1 MSQLT
6 TYIAQANVYR
16 RLFRQPVLDPQNL
29 SAADVQYLL
38 DRIEG
43 DLSPE
48 NLTCDG
54 ELRGHAL
61 KVKHRMLLGAQK
73 ELARLTAA

>member
-6 TYIAQANVYR
+6 TYIAHVNFR
-16 RLFRQPVLDPQNL
+16 RQLFRQPMFDPQNL
-29 SAADVQYLL
+29 SAADVRHLL
-38 DRIEG
+38 EQIEG
-43 DLSPE
+43 ELSPE

-73 ELARLTAA
+73 ELARLTEA